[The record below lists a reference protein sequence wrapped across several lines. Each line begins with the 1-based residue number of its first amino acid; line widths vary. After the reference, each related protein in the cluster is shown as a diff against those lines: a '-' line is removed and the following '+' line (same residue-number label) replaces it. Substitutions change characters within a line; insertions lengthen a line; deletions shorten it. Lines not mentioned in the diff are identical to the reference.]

1 MMAASKCSTPLVT
14 EPSSSGSGGHSMVID
29 EPRYSQFFTSLQEL
43 RADGKFCD
51 VELLAGSNVIKAHR
65 NVLVSSIPYFRAM
78 FASNMSETKRKP
90 IRMLEIDYPTL
101 SSLIAYAYGGSLTV
115 TEDNA
120 QTIMAA
126 ASYLEL
132 LDVTER
138 CGVFICDHVLN
149 SGNALV
155 LRAQF
160 SSLGCRSAVLE
171 VERFIERNFVSI
183 SYTEKFLELSLEEVV
198 ELLSKDQLH
207 VPSEEEVFRAA
218 MRWVEHLPERT
229 KVLERILTC
238 IRLHLLDRTFL
249 VNEVARNPTIRGSN
263 ACREMVDDV
272 KDFHLIAAKA
282 PVSLLL
288 SRPQRCNDCAWAIY
302 VAGGRGSKKMLS
314 TVEKYDPV
322 NKRWEYVQ
330 SMPTPRADFGLAVR
344 GIAIYAVGG
353 KTSYSKGKGYEE
365 WAPTCKMERYDII
378 KDSWKGVVPMMD
390 PHFSCCAV
398 FLDDKMYACS
408 GGDSHGYH
416 EYSVQV
422 YDPRDHSWR
431 VGVPMSKCRCAV
443 AVVVLDGY
451 IYVLGLRNGEVE
463 RFAPGTGKWEEL
475 PKLGKE
481 RAFFGATAMNGKIY
495 VCGG

>member
-1 MMAASKCSTPLVT
+1 M
-14 EPSSSGSGGHSMVID
+14 EPQD
-29 EPRYSQFFTSLQEL
+29 TALYT
-43 RADGKFCD
+43 
-51 VELLAGSNVIKAHR
+51 
-65 NVLVSSIPYFRAM
+65 
-78 FASNMSETKRKP
+78 
-90 IRMLEIDYPTL
+90 IDYPTL

-132 LDVTER
+132 LDVTE
-138 CGVFICDHVLN
+138 
-149 SGNALV
+149 
-155 LRAQF
+155 
-160 SSLGCRSAVLE
+160 RSAVLE

-302 VAGGRGSKKMLS
+302 VAAFL
-314 TVEKYDPV
+314 
-322 NKRWEYVQ
+322 
-330 SMPTPRADFGLAVR
+330 
-344 GIAIYAVGG
+344 I
-353 KTSYSKGKGYEE
+353 
-365 WAPTCKMERYDII
+365 
-378 KDSWKGVVPMMD
+378 GVK
-390 PHFSCCAV
+390 A
-398 FLDDKMYACS
+398 
-408 GGDSHGYH
+408 
-416 EYSVQV
+416 
-422 YDPRDHSWR
+422 
-431 VGVPMSKCRCAV
+431 
-443 AVVVLDGY
+443 
-451 IYVLGLRNGEVE
+451 
-463 RFAPGTGKWEEL
+463 
-475 PKLGKE
+475 
-481 RAFFGATAMNGKIY
+481 
-495 VCGG
+495 